1 MAMVDPTLSWARRVQ
16 ATTLAEARVRPT
28 SYSSKPGFGSNID
41 LGRLGNGGIRID
53 GGEDGG
59 QLGTSVAGAG
69 DFDGDGRSDVI
80 VGAWQAD
87 YAGRQASGSAYV
99 VFSRPDVFE
108 VDTAALGLNGV
119 QLGGSGEYQWTG
131 QAVAGAGD
139 INGDG
144 RSDVVVGSPAGVR
157 DFSSTEAP
165 YAGSAAVVFGR

>member
-1 MAMVDPTLSWARRVQ
+1 MEVSSAPSSRALAISTAMAG
-16 ATTLAEARVRPT
+16 PT
-28 SYSSKPGFGSNID
+28 SLFVPGRRTMQG
-41 LGRLGNGGIRID
+41 GRPQMRI
-53 GGEDGG
+53 
-59 QLGTSVAGAG
+59 
-69 DFDGDGRSDVI
+69 
-80 VGAWQAD
+80 
-87 YAGRQASGSAYV
+87 V

-108 VDTAALGLNGV
+108 VDTAAFGLNGV